1 MSLIKQLRE
10 EKKTTEE
17 FEVMLKGL
25 TLEDILL
32 LRLELENEAFSNKL
46 GGYKILFIIQDVI
59 KSGLIRFALDLK
71 KTKKGTARFLGTD
84 IDTLE
89 KNMFRYK
96 IPVKNRNKE
105 KI

>member
-1 MSLIKQLRE
+1 MSLIKQLRV
-10 EKKTTEE
+10 EKRTTEE

-25 TLEDILL
+25 TLEEILL
-32 LRLELENEAFSNKL
+32 LRLELENESFSNKL
-46 GGYKILFIIQDVI
+46 GGYKILFAIQDVI
-59 KSGLIRFALDLK
+59 KCGLVKFALDLRR
-71 KTKKGTARFLGTD
+71 TKNGAARFLGTD

-89 KNMFRYK
+89 RNMFKYK